1 MKKTAKKISV
11 ICLTMVLMFC
21 VIPVS
26 VQAQTAYMKKMNI
39 SWDLKP
45 DRKVKFQSYWA
56 GIGYKDGLVTLKDY
70 KITDAEEE
78 GYRHLTFTVV
88 FENSKEGFRPSE
100 VHDLLQSDIWE
111 KYEDTGGYYNV
122 TLVDYTTGRCLENT
136 SNGKDVTVEISDA
149 VQTGEKKYKDSD
161 GCSLVCYKKTTW
173 KAAVTYPK
181 DYKGLCIVVGGAN
194 KNVFDSDFDYDGYY
208 AGDVKFGKSVF
219 YSMIN
224 KKVAHALRV
233 G

>member
-1 MKKTAKKISV
+1 M
-11 ICLTMVLMFC
+11 CLTMVLMFC

-111 KYEDTGGYYNV
+111 KYEDTGGYYNGKYV
-122 TLVDYTTGRCLENT
+122 ERQRCDGRDIRCGT
-136 SNGKDVTVEISDA
+136 DRGKEI
-149 VQTGEKKYKDSD
+149 
-161 GCSLVCYKKTTW
+161 
-173 KAAVTYPK
+173 
-181 DYKGLCIVVGGAN
+181 
-194 KNVFDSDFDYDGYY
+194 
-208 AGDVKFGKSVF
+208 
-219 YSMIN
+219 
-224 KKVAHALRV
+224 
-233 G
+233 